1 MVEKLRK
8 TTAELAPVSS
18 QPWLHQHSREIRAF
32 GTVRQ
37 FPVGLSYEATT
48 RIAAITAMTFAASG
62 AAPTTLYQRYQEIFG
77 LTPFILTIIF
87 AAYVF
92 SLLGALLTVGS
103 LSDYIGRRPAILAA
117 LSLNIVAMIMFMSA
131 DSAMA
136 LIAARAVQGFATGLA
151 TATLG
156 AAIMDTDRSR
166 GPVLNSI
173 TALVGLTAGSLGGG
187 ALVTYAPDP
196 QQLVYAVLL
205 AMSAAEA
212 LVLWYMPETVTPKA
226 GGLASLQPH
235 VSVPAKAWRAVLQV
249 TPVTIASWALGGFYF
264 SLMPSLVRVA
274 TGVTLPIVGGLVVS
288 ALTFSGAIAVLW
300 LRNASAR
307 RILSGGIPALVTG
320 IAITLA
326 GVQMHYVSLMLAGTI
341 VAGIGFGAAF
351 SGAMRTVLPQ
361 AEAHERAGLLSA
373 FYVEGYLSF
382 SLPAIL
388 TGLVAP
394 IAGLP
399 LVADVYGAV
408 VVVLALGS
416 LLAML
421 RSARRGYSS

>member
-1 MVEKLRK
+1 MS
-8 TTAELAPVSS
+8 TCIACAGP
-18 QPWLHQHSREIRAF
+18 QPRAS
-32 GTVRQ
+32 
-37 FPVGLSYEATT
+37 LSYRTT
-48 RIAAITAMTFAASG
+48 TVAAVVTAMTFAACG
-62 AAPTTLYQRYQEIFG
+62 AAPTPLYQQYQAAFG
-77 LTPFILTIIF
+77 LTPFMLTVIF
-87 AAYVF
+87 GAYVL

-117 LSLNIVAMIMFMSA
+117 LSLNAVAMVMFISA
-131 DSAMA
+131 DSAAA

-156 AAIMDTDRSR
+156 AAILDTDRSR

-173 TALVGLTAGSLGGG
+173 TAFVGLTAGSLGAG

-205 AMSAAEA
+205 AMSAVEA
-212 LVLWYMPETVTPKA
+212 LVLWHMPETVTPKRGA
-226 GGLASLQPH
+226 LASLQPH
-235 VSVPAKAWRAVLQV
+235 VSVPARARRALVQV

-274 TGVTLPIVGGLVVS
+274 TGVTSPIVGGLVVS
-288 ALTFSGAIAVLW
+288 ALTFSGAIAVLS
-300 LRNASAR
+300 LRNTPAR
-307 RILSGGIPALVTG
+307 RILSGGIPALVSG
-320 IAITLA
+320 VAITLA
-326 GVQMHYVSLMLAGTI
+326 GVQMQHVGLMLGGTI

-351 SGAMRTVLPQ
+351 SGSMRTVMPH

-399 LVADVYGAV
+399 LAADVYGAV
-408 VVVLALGS
+408 VIVLALGS
-416 LLAML
+416 LLAMV
-421 RSARRGYSS
+421 RSG

>member
-1 MVEKLRK
+1 MSASIACR
-8 TTAELAPVSS
+8 AS
-18 QPWLHQHSREIRAF
+18 QPRRSL
-32 GTVRQ
+32 T
-37 FPVGLSYEATT
+37 YKATT
-48 RIAAITAMTFAASG
+48 LIAVITAMTFAASG
-62 AAPTTLYQRYQEIFG
+62 AAPTMLYQQYQETFG
-77 LTPFILTIIF
+77 LTPFVLTIIF
-87 AAYVF
+87 GAYVL

-117 LSLNIVAMIMFMSA
+117 LSLNVAAMVMFISA
-131 DSAMA
+131 NSAAA
-136 LIAARAVQGFATGLA
+136 LIAARAVQGFATGFA

-173 TALVGLTAGSLGGG
+173 TTFIGLTVGSLGGG
-187 ALVTYAPDP
+187 ALATYAPDP

-205 AMSAAEA
+205 AVSAAEA
-212 LVLWYMPETVTPKA
+212 LLLWYIPETVTPKA
-226 GGLASLQPH
+226 GALASLRPH
-235 VSVPAKAWRAVLQV
+235 VSVPVPARRALVHV
-249 TPVTIASWALGGFYF
+249 TPITIASWALSGFYF

-274 TGVTLPIVGGLVVS
+274 TGIASPIVGGLVVS
-288 ALTFSGAIAVLW
+288 ALTCSGAIV
-300 LRNASAR
+300 SAH
-307 RILSGGIPALVTG
+307 RILSGGITALVTG
-320 IAITLA
+320 VALTLA
-326 GVQMHYVSLMLAGTI
+326 GVQMQHVSLMLVGTVVAGT
-341 VAGIGFGAAF
+341 GFGAAF
-351 SGAMRTVLPQ
+351 SGSMRTVIPQ

-399 LVADVYGAV
+399 LAADVYGAV
-408 VVVLALGS
+408 VIVLALSS

-421 RSARRGYSS
+421 RSG

>member
-1 MVEKLRK
+1 M
-8 TTAELAPVSS
+8 TTCITYPR
-18 QPWLHQHSREIRAF
+18 QPQRAS
-32 GTVRQ
+32 
-37 FPVGLSYEATT
+37 LSYRATT
-48 RIAAITAMTFAASG
+48 LAAVITAMTFAASG
-62 AAPTTLYQRYQEIFG
+62 AAPTTLYHQYQEIFG
-77 LTPFILTIIF
+77 LTPFILTVIF
-87 AAYVF
+87 SVYVL

-117 LSLNIVAMIMFMSA
+117 LSLNVAAMLMFIAA
-131 DSAMA
+131 DSAA
-136 LIAARAVQGFATGLA
+136 TLIAARAVQGFATGLA

-173 TALVGLTAGSLGGG
+173 TAFVGLTAGSLGGG

-196 QQLVYAVLL
+196 LQLVYAVLL
-205 AMSAAEA
+205 ALSAAEA
-212 LVLWYMPETVTPKA
+212 LLLWYMAETVTPKPGA
-226 GGLASLQPH
+226 LTSLRPH
-235 VSVPAKAWRAVLQV
+235 ISVPARAWRALVQV

-264 SLMPSLVRVA
+264 SLMPSLIRVA
-274 TGVTLPIVGGLVVS
+274 TGVTSPFVGGLVVS
-288 ALTFSGAIAVLW
+288 ALTFSGAIAVLS

-307 RILSGGIPALVTG
+307 RILSGGIPALVAG
-320 IAITLA
+320 VAITLA
-326 GVQMHYVSLMLAGTI
+326 SVQMQRVSLMLIGTVI
-341 VAGIGFGAAF
+341 AGIGFGAAF
-351 SGAMRTVLPQ
+351 SGSMRTVMPH

-399 LVADVYGAV
+399 LAADVYGAV
-408 VVVLALGS
+408 VIVLALGS

-421 RSARRGYSS
+421 RSS

>member
-1 MVEKLRK
+1 M
-8 TTAELAPVSS
+8 TTCTACAAR
-18 QPWLHQHSREIRAF
+18 QARAA
-32 GTVRQ
+32 
-37 FPVGLSYEATT
+37 LSYKATT
-48 RIAAITAMTFAASG
+48 LIAVITAMTFSASG
-62 AAPTTLYQRYQEIFG
+62 AAPTTLYHQYQEAFG
-77 LTPFILTIIF
+77 LTPFVLTIIF
-87 AAYVF
+87 GAYVL

-117 LSLNIVAMIMFMSA
+117 LALNVVAMIMFIAA
-131 DSAMA
+131 DSAAA

-156 AAIMDTDRSR
+156 AAIMDTDRQR

-173 TALVGLTAGSLGGG
+173 TAFIGLAAGSLGGG
-187 ALVTYAPDP
+187 ALVTYAPHP
-196 QQLVYAVLL
+196 LELVYAVLL
-205 AMSAAEA
+205 VLSAAEA
-212 LVLWYMPETVTPKA
+212 LLLWYMPETVTPKA
-226 GGLASLQPH
+226 GALASLQPH
-235 VSVPAKAWRAVLQV
+235 VSIPARARRALVQV

-274 TGVTLPIVGGLVVS
+274 TGATSPIVGGLVVG
-288 ALTFSGAIAVLW
+288 ALTFSGAMAVLS
-300 LRNASAR
+300 LRNTSAR

-320 IAITLA
+320 VAITLA
-326 GVQMHYVSLMLAGTI
+326 GVQTQLVSLMLVGTI
-341 VAGIGFGAAF
+341 VAGAGFGAAF
-351 SGAMRTVLPQ
+351 SGSMRTVMPN

-399 LVADVYGAV
+399 LAADIYGLV
-408 VVVLALGS
+408 VIVLAIAS

-421 RSARRGYSS
+421 RSGQ

>member
-1 MVEKLRK
+1 MAACIACR
-8 TTAELAPVSS
+8 AP
-18 QPWLHQHSREIRAF
+18 QSRAS
-32 GTVRQ
+32 
-37 FPVGLSYEATT
+37 LSYNATT
-48 RIAAITAMTFAASG
+48 LIAVITAMTFAASG
-62 AAPTTLYQRYQEIFG
+62 AAPTTLYLRYQETFGFTPFVLTVIFG
-77 LTPFILTIIF
+77 
-87 AAYVF
+87 AYVL

-117 LSLNIVAMIMFMSA
+117 LSLNVVAMVMFISA
-131 DSAMA
+131 DSAAA

-173 TALVGLTAGSLGGG
+173 TAFIGLAVGSLGGG
-187 ALVTYAPDP
+187 ALVTYAPAP
-196 QQLVYAVLL
+196 HQLVYGVLL
-205 AMSAAEA
+205 ALSAAEA
-212 LVLWYMPETVTPKA
+212 LLLWYMPETVTPKPGA
-226 GGLASLQPH
+226 LASLAPH
-235 VSVPAKAWRAVLQV
+235 VSVPAGARRALVQV

-288 ALTFSGAIAVLW
+288 ALTFSGAVAVLS
-300 LRNASAR
+300 LRNTSAQ
-307 RILSGGIPALVTG
+307 RILSGGSPALVTG
-320 IAITLA
+320 VAITLA
-326 GVQMHYVSLMLAGTI
+326 GVQVQQVSMMLLGTI

-351 SGAMRTVLPQ
+351 SGSMRTVMPQ

-388 TGLVAP
+388 TGLVVP
-394 IAGLP
+394 VAGLP
-399 LVADVYGAV
+399 LAADVYGAV
-408 VVVLALGS
+408 VIVLALGS

-421 RSARRGYSS
+421 RSR

>member
-1 MVEKLRK
+1 M
-8 TTAELAPVSS
+8 TACIACPAP
-18 QPWLHQHSREIRAF
+18 QSRAL
-32 GTVRQ
+32 
-37 FPVGLSYEATT
+37 LSYKATT
-48 RIAAITAMTFAASG
+48 VLAAVTAMTFAASG
-62 AAPTTLYQRYQEIFG
+62 AAPTTLYQRYQETFG
-77 LTPFILTIIF
+77 LTPFVLTVIF
-87 AAYVF
+87 GAYVV

-117 LSLNIVAMIMFMSA
+117 LALNVVAMVMFIGA
-131 DSAMA
+131 DSAA
-136 LIAARAVQGFATGLA
+136 SLIAARAVQGFATGLA

-173 TALVGLTAGSLGGG
+173 TAFIGLTVGSLGGG
-187 ALVTYAPDP
+187 ALVTYAPAP
-196 QQLVYAVLL
+196 HQLVYGILL
-205 AMSAAEA
+205 ALSAAEA
-212 LVLWYMPETVTPKA
+212 VILWYMPETVTPKPGA
-226 GGLASLQPH
+226 IASLAPH
-235 VSVPAKAWRAVLQV
+235 ISVPARARRALVQV

-288 ALTFSGAIAVLW
+288 ALTFSGAIAVLS

-320 IAITLA
+320 VAVTLA
-326 GVQMHYVSLMLAGTI
+326 GAQTQHVSLMLVGTI
-341 VAGIGFGAAF
+341 VAGVGFGAAF
-351 SGAMRTVLPQ
+351 SGAMRSVMPQ

-399 LVADVYGAV
+399 LAADVYGAV
-408 VVVLALGS
+408 VIVLALAS

-421 RSARRGYSS
+421 RSG

>member
-1 MVEKLRK
+1 MSASIACR
-8 TTAELAPVSS
+8 AS
-18 QPWLHQHSREIRAF
+18 QPRRSL
-32 GTVRQ
+32 T
-37 FPVGLSYEATT
+37 YKATT
-48 RIAAITAMTFAASG
+48 LIAVITAMTFAASG
-62 AAPTTLYQRYQEIFG
+62 AAPTMLYQRYQETFG

-87 AAYVF
+87 GAYAL

-117 LSLNIVAMIMFMSA
+117 LSLNVAAMVMFISA
-131 DSAMA
+131 NSAA
-136 LIAARAVQGFATGLA
+136 VLIAARAVQGFATGLA

-173 TALVGLTAGSLGGG
+173 TTFVGLTVGSLGGG
-187 ALVTYAPDP
+187 ALATYAPDP

-205 AMSAAEA
+205 AVSAAEA
-212 LVLWYMPETVTPKA
+212 LLLWYIPETVTPKA
-226 GGLASLQPH
+226 GALASLRPH
-235 VSVPAKAWRAVLQV
+235 VSVPVPARRALVHV
-249 TPVTIASWALGGFYF
+249 TPITIASWALSGFYF

-274 TGVTLPIVGGLVVS
+274 TGIASPIVGGLVVS
-288 ALTFSGAIAVLW
+288 ALTCSGAIV
-300 LRNASAR
+300 SAH
-307 RILSGGIPALVTG
+307 RILSGGITALVTG
-320 IAITLA
+320 VALTLA
-326 GVQMHYVSLMLAGTI
+326 GVQMQHVSLMLVGTVVAGT
-341 VAGIGFGAAF
+341 GFGAAF
-351 SGAMRTVLPQ
+351 SGSMRTVIPQ

-394 IAGLP
+394 LTGLAP
-399 LVADVYGAV
+399 AADVYGAV
-408 VVVLALGS
+408 VIVLALGS

-421 RSARRGYSS
+421 RSG

>member
-1 MVEKLRK
+1 MSACIACADR
-8 TTAELAPVSS
+8 
-18 QPWLHQHSREIRAF
+18 QPRASL
-32 GTVRQ
+32 TNK
-37 FPVGLSYEATT
+37 ATT
-48 RIAAITAMTFAASG
+48 IAAVITAMTFSASG
-62 AAPTTLYQRYQEIFG
+62 AAPTTLYHQYQEAFG
-77 LTPFILTIIF
+77 LTPFMLTVVF
-87 AAYVF
+87 GAYVLA
-92 SLLGALLTVGS
+92 LLGALLTVGS
-103 LSDYIGRRPAILAA
+103 LSDYIGRRPAILTA
-117 LSLNIVAMIMFMSA
+117 LSLNVAAMLMFIAAESA
-131 DSAMA
+131 AA
-136 LIAARAVQGFATGLA
+136 LVAARAVQGFATGLA

-173 TALVGLTAGSLGGG
+173 TAFVGLTAGSLGGG

-205 AMSAAEA
+205 VLSAAEA
-212 LVLWYMPETVTPKA
+212 LLLWYMPETVTPKPGA
-226 GGLASLQPH
+226 LASLQPH
-235 VSVPAKAWRAVLQV
+235 VSVPARAQRALVQV

-274 TGVTLPIVGGLVVS
+274 TGVTSPIVGGLVVS
-288 ALTFSGAIAVLW
+288 ALTFSGAIAVLS

-307 RILSGGIPALVTG
+307 RILSGGIPALVSG
-320 IAITLA
+320 VAITLA
-326 GVQMHYVSLMLAGTI
+326 GVQMRQVSLMLAGTV

-351 SGAMRTVLPQ
+351 SGSMRTVMPH

-399 LVADVYGAV
+399 LAADVYGAV
-408 VVVLALGS
+408 VIVLAIAS
-416 LLAML
+416 LLVML
-421 RSARRGYSS
+421 RSGTGQT

>member
-1 MVEKLRK
+1 MSAGIACR
-8 TTAELAPVSS
+8 TS
-18 QPWLHQHSREIRAF
+18 QPRRS
-32 GTVRQ
+32 
-37 FPVGLSYEATT
+37 LSYKATT
-48 RIAAITAMTFAASG
+48 LIAVITAMTFAASG
-62 AAPTTLYQRYQEIFG
+62 AAPTMLYQRYQETFG

-87 AAYVF
+87 GAYVL

-103 LSDYIGRRPAILAA
+103 LSDHIGRRPAILAA

-173 TALVGLTAGSLGGG
+173 TAFIGLTAGSLGGG
-187 ALVTYAPDP
+187 ALVTCAPDP

-212 LVLWYMPETVTPKA
+212 LVLWYMPETVTPKPGA
-226 GGLASLQPH
+226 LASLQSH
-235 VSVPAKAWRAVLQV
+235 VSIPALARRALLQV

-274 TGVTLPIVGGLVVS
+274 TGVTLPIIGGVVVS
-288 ALTFSGAIAVLW
+288 ALTFSGAIAVLS

-307 RILSGGIPALVTG
+307 RILSGGIPALVAG
-320 IAITLA
+320 VAITLA
-326 GVQMHYVSLMLAGTI
+326 GVQMHYVSLMLVGTI

-351 SGAMRTVLPQ
+351 SGAMRTVMPQ

-382 SLPAIL
+382 SVPAIL

-399 LVADVYGAV
+399 LAADVYGAV
-408 VVVLALGS
+408 VMVLALGS
-416 LLAML
+416 LAAML
-421 RSARRGYSS
+421 RSG

>member
-1 MVEKLRK
+1 MS
-8 TTAELAPVSS
+8 ACIAYQAAQ
-18 QPWLHQHSREIRAF
+18 QPRTS
-32 GTVRQ
+32 
-37 FPVGLSYEATT
+37 LSYKATT
-48 RIAAITAMTFAASG
+48 VIAVITAMTFAASG
-62 AAPTTLYQRYQEIFG
+62 AAPTTLYQRYQEVFG

-87 AAYVF
+87 GVYVL
-92 SLLGALLTVGS
+92 SLLAALLTVGS

-117 LSLNIVAMIMFMSA
+117 LSLNVFAMIMFISA
-131 DSAMA
+131 DSAAA

-173 TALVGLTAGSLGGG
+173 TAFIGLAVGSLGGG

-196 QQLVYAVLL
+196 QHLVYAVLL
-205 AMSAAEA
+205 AMSVAEA
-212 LVLWYMPETVTPKA
+212 LVLWDMPETVTPEHGA
-226 GGLASLQPH
+226 LASLQPH
-235 VSVPAKAWRAVLQV
+235 VSIPARARRALVQV

-264 SLMPSLVRVA
+264 SLMPALVRVA
-274 TGVTLPIVGGLVVS
+274 TGVTSPIVGGLVVS
-288 ALTFSGAIAVLW
+288 ALTFSGAITVLS
-300 LRNASAR
+300 LRNTSAR

-320 IAITLA
+320 VAITLA
-326 GVQMHYVSLMLAGTI
+326 GVQTQHVSLMLVGTI

-351 SGAMRTVLPQ
+351 SGAMRTVMPH

-388 TGLVAP
+388 TGLAAP

-399 LVADVYGAV
+399 LAADVYGAV
-408 VVVLALGS
+408 VIVLAIAS

-421 RSARRGYSS
+421 RSGQ

>member
-1 MVEKLRK
+1 M
-8 TTAELAPVSS
+8 TTMTTCITCPR
-18 QPWLHQHSREIRAF
+18 QPQRES
-32 GTVRQ
+32 
-37 FPVGLSYEATT
+37 LSYRATT
-48 RIAAITAMTFAASG
+48 LIAVITAMTFAASG
-62 AAPTTLYQRYQEIFG
+62 AAPTTLYQHYQETFG
-77 LTPFILTIIF
+77 LTPFMLTVIF
-87 AAYVF
+87 GAYVL

-117 LSLNIVAMIMFMSA
+117 LSLNVVAMVMFISA
-131 DSAMA
+131 DSAAA

-173 TALVGLTAGSLGGG
+173 TAFIGLAVGSLGGG
-187 ALVTYAPDP
+187 ALVTYAPAP
-196 QQLVYAVLL
+196 HQLVYGVLL
-205 AMSAAEA
+205 ALSAAEA
-212 LVLWYMPETVTPKA
+212 LLLWYMPETVTPKPGA
-226 GGLASLQPH
+226 LASLAPH
-235 VSVPAKAWRAVLQV
+235 VSVPAGARRALVQV

-274 TGVTLPIVGGLVVS
+274 TGVTSPIVGGLVVS
-288 ALTFSGAIAVLW
+288 ALTFSGAVAVLS
-300 LRNASAR
+300 LRNTSAR
-307 RILSGGIPALVTG
+307 RILSGGSPALVTG
-320 IAITLA
+320 VAITLA
-326 GVQMHYVSLMLAGTI
+326 GVQVQYVGLMLVGTI

-351 SGAMRTVLPQ
+351 SGAMRTVMPQ

-388 TGLVAP
+388 TGLVVP
-394 IAGLP
+394 VAGLP
-399 LVADVYGAV
+399 LAADVYGAV
-408 VVVLALGS
+408 VIVLALGS

-421 RSARRGYSS
+421 RSG